1 MRSLQKEIMETLKV
15 QPSIDPQE
23 EFRRSVEFIK
33 AYLTKHAFLKSV
45 VLGISGGAGLDSGW
59 VYVSNCCK

>member
-45 VLGISGGAGLDSGW
+45 VLGISGGGRTRLWLGIC
-59 VYVSNCCK
+59 VKLL